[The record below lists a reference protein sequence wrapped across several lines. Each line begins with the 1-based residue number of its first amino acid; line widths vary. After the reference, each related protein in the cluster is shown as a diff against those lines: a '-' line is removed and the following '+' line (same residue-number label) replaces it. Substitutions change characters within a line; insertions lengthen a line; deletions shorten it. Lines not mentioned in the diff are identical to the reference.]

1 MKERK
6 VTFID
11 DLCLCLESTA
21 ELDWFQFE
29 TEMRKVIRDL
39 IDPTIQRSH
48 EDRERTNNYKIILDT
63 YEERLNYMENLILR
77 NGEKLTVFEDI
88 KDRIATHE

>member
-11 DLCLCLESTA
+11 DLCLSIESTA